1 MQSGRAKTKRWIL
14 EYRAETAR
22 IPEPLMGWVSAGD
35 TTNQVRIPF
44 DSRAEAVAFAKKH
57 GFAYTVVEPQ
67 ERRPRPQAYAD
78 NFTVDRTFSWTHC
91 LSAGERKS
99 VVSGKSGY
107 VRVDPGVLRILKK
120 KTRDNQTKY
129 K

>member
-1 MQSGRAKTKRWIL
+1 MRVRIYKPAKNAMQSGRAKTKRWIL

-67 ERRPRPQAYAD
+67 ERSEEHTSELQSLMRISYA
-78 NFTVDRTFSWTHC
+78 VIC
-91 LSAGERKS
+91 LT
-99 VVSGKSGY
+99 
-107 VRVDPGVLRILKK
+107 KK
-120 KTRDNQTKY
+120 HQNK
-129 K
+129 

>member
-67 ERRPRPQAYAD
+67 ERRPRPKAYAD
-78 NFTVDRTFSWTHC
+78 NFPVDRTFTRTHR
-91 LSAGERKS
+91 LS
-99 VVSGKSGY
+99 
-107 VRVDPGVLRILKK
+107 PGVASH
-120 KTRDNQTKY
+120 TGTTSSHG
-129 K
+129 

>member
-44 DSRAEAVAFAKKH
+44 DSRAEAVAFAQKH

-67 ERRPRPQAYAD
+67 ERRPRPKAYAD
-78 NFTVDRTFSWTHC
+78 NFAVDRQFSWTHC
-91 LSAGERKS
+91 LSAGVADR
-99 VVSGKSGY
+99 
-107 VRVDPGVLRILKK
+107 
-120 KTRDNQTKY
+120 QTVG
-129 K
+129 